1 MSGLLQP
8 VSDLLGPLPRR
19 PRLQPLLVPG
29 FMRAPPAGSPPS
41 PAFLPRAQGGGERLR
56 PPSEPQEAAVAGDG
70 HVPQAQ
76 DEDEEPG
83 AEVLEGQRDGL
94 DPAAIQ
100 AEHQQQQHTHGQSQ
114 EQGAASGPGPAGR
127 WGWRGPR

>member
-1 MSGLLQP
+1 M
-8 VSDLLGPLPRR
+8 
-19 PRLQPLLVPG
+19 
-29 FMRAPPAGSPPS
+29 
-41 PAFLPRAQGGGERLR
+41 
-56 PPSEPQEAAVAGDG
+56 
-70 HVPQAQ
+70 PQAQ